1 MNTGSKDENNV
12 SDILLVYS
20 PFGVLFDPYISTPTL
35 AGYLKLKGF
44 KVTAYDINRE
54 FFFRFLSP
62 ENICNGLT
70 FINKRFDQLNR
81 QKCLSFMEINEYWL
95 IVSLLLLREEFES
108 DIRNIVIP
116 YASFDQVQNSKAV
129 KFFTLVASMPNFPEI
144 ISTKVQLEKWSEFNH
159 FSTQDILRSTEKQN
173 IYSDILRGIIADY
186 VQNNP
191 APKAIGLSVVFQH
204 QIIDAFQCAKIF
216 REFCPDTHITMGGPS
231 ISNFFRELK
240 ETKLFDIVGSFIL
253 DEGEMALEN
262 LLIELKKE
270 KPDLANVPNLL
281 YRNNGSLVRNK
292 DAHSLD
298 LEQAPA
304 PAYDVF
310 DLDRYTNSRDKLKVP
325 FRLSKG
331 CVWKKCSFCRTNLQ
345 VCSDFQ
351 QPSVDV
357 VYNNLLECINRQKV
371 KYFFFSDESAGPL
384 VLERICK
391 RLIADNIKINW
402 HAHTRVS
409 PKLTRERCELYSKAG
424 CNYLSIGVES
434 FSDRILEMMKKGID
448 SKLIDRVFNNIRGAI
463 TIHAYMMIGFPTE
476 TEEEALH
483 SHRILNE
490 YVDKNIISSY
500 SYSSFTLIYG
510 SEIWNNRKEYG
521 ITDVR
526 LPPLSDLSADSVDFS
541 CTGLERS
548 RVFELFLD
556 FNKDMLFANK
566 LKALTKIRINN
577 KSVKINFDMVKLSQ
591 LVKDYSFMSLP
602 KIQWLK
608 NSTTINIKAYDS

>member
-1 MNTGSKDENNV
+1 MNTENRDVNTV
-12 SDILLVYS
+12 SDILMVYS
-20 PFGVLFDPYISTPTL
+20 PLGDLFGPYISVPVL
-35 AGYLKLKGF
+35 AGYLRQKGF
-44 KVTAYDINRE
+44 KISSYDINRE
-54 FFFRFLSP
+54 FLFRFLSP
-62 ENICNGLT
+62 ENIRNGLT
-70 FINKRFDQLNR
+70 FISKRFDQLNR
-81 QKCLSFMEINEYWL
+81 QKSLSFMEINEYWL
-95 IVSLLLLREEFES
+95 IVSLLLLREEFEN

-173 IYSDILRGIIADY
+173 IYSDILRGIIEDH

-191 APKAIGLSVVFQH
+191 APKAIGFSVVFQH
-204 QIIDAFQCAKIF
+204 QIICAFQCAKIF

-240 ETKLFDIVGSFIL
+240 EIKLFEIVDSFIF
-253 DEGEMALEN
+253 DEGEIALEN

-270 KPDLANVPNLL
+270 KPDFTNVPNLL
-281 YRNNGSLVRNK
+281 YRKNGSLVRNK

-298 LEQAPA
+298 LEQVPA
-304 PAYDVF
+304 PAYEVF
-310 DLDRYTNSRDKLKVP
+310 DLDRYIFSRDKIKVP

-351 QPSVDV
+351 QPTVDA
-357 VYNNLLECINRQKV
+357 VYNNLLKCINEQKIRH
-371 KYFFFSDESAGPL
+371 FFFSDESADPL
-384 VLERICK
+384 VLERISR
-391 RLIADNIKINW
+391 RLIEDNIKIDW
-402 HAHTRVS
+402 HAHMRVS
-409 PKLTRERCELYSKAG
+409 PKLTRERCELFSEAG
-424 CNYLSIGVES
+424 CNFLSMGIES
-434 FSDRILEMMKKGID
+434 FSDRILAMMKKGID
-448 SKLIDRVFNNIRGAI
+448 CKLIDRVFNDIRGVI
-463 TIHAYMMIGFPTE
+463 TVHAYMMIGFPTE

-483 SHRILNE
+483 SHKILRE

-510 SEIWNNRKEYG
+510 SEIWNNLKEYG

-526 LPPLSDLSADSVDFS
+526 LPPLTDLSADSVDFS
-541 CTGLERS
+541 CTGMDRS

-556 FNKDMLFANK
+556 LSESILPESKVKTF
-566 LKALTKIRINN
+566 TQIHNN
-577 KSVKINFDMVKLSQ
+577 NQQVRINFDMAKLSQ

-608 NSTTINIKAYDS
+608 NNATINAKAYDS

>member
-20 PFGVLFDPYISTPTL
+20 PFGVLFDPYISIPTL

-216 REFCPDTHITMGGPS
+216 REFCPDTHITMGG
-231 ISNFFRELK
+231 
-240 ETKLFDIVGSFIL
+240 
-253 DEGEMALEN
+253 
-262 LLIELKKE
+262 
-270 KPDLANVPNLL
+270 
-281 YRNNGSLVRNK
+281 
-292 DAHSLD
+292 
-298 LEQAPA
+298 
-304 PAYDVF
+304 
-310 DLDRYTNSRDKLKVP
+310 
-325 FRLSKG
+325 RLSQI
-331 CVWKKCSFCRTNLQ
+331 F
-345 VCSDFQ
+345 
-351 QPSVDV
+351 
-357 VYNNLLECINRQKV
+357 LE
-371 KYFFFSDESAGPL
+371 S
-384 VLERICK
+384 
-391 RLIADNIKINW
+391 
-402 HAHTRVS
+402 
-409 PKLTRERCELYSKAG
+409 
-424 CNYLSIGVES
+424 
-434 FSDRILEMMKKGID
+434 
-448 SKLIDRVFNNIRGAI
+448 
-463 TIHAYMMIGFPTE
+463 
-476 TEEEALH
+476 
-483 SHRILNE
+483 
-490 YVDKNIISSY
+490 
-500 SYSSFTLIYG
+500 
-510 SEIWNNRKEYG
+510 
-521 ITDVR
+521 
-526 LPPLSDLSADSVDFS
+526 
-541 CTGLERS
+541 
-548 RVFELFLD
+548 
-556 FNKDMLFANK
+556 
-566 LKALTKIRINN
+566 
-577 KSVKINFDMVKLSQ
+577 
-591 LVKDYSFMSLP
+591 
-602 KIQWLK
+602 
-608 NSTTINIKAYDS
+608 